1 MRDPYEVLG
10 VSRSASQDEI
20 KKAYRALSRK
30 YHPDANV
37 NNPNKDQ
44 AEAKFKEIQQAYEQI
59 MKEKNGGGQTA
70 YGGQSS
76 SYGGQGSQGGYGDSY
91 GGYGYDP
98 FGGFGGFGGY
108 GGQGQSQGAGNQQD
122 SRLRAAANYINN
134 GYYKEALNVLA
145 QMEDR
150 NSVWYYYSALANRG
164 VGNNMIALEHA
175 KQALAMEPN
184 NWQYQNLV
192 NQLEGRGGWYQSQQS
207 GYGYSCMSQDYCLK
221 LCLLNLACN
230 MCCGG
235 GMCCG
240 GPGSGYYYH

>member
-10 VSRSASQDEI
+10 VPRSASQDEI

-44 AEAKFKEIQQAYEQI
+44 AEAKFKEIQQAYEQT
-59 MKEKNGGGQTA
+59 MKEKNGGGQGSYQGQSG
-70 YGGQSS
+70 YGGQR
-76 SYGGQGSQGGYGDSY
+76 GYRDPFD
-91 GGYGYDP
+91 GYDP
-98 FGGFGGFGGY
+98 FGGFGGFGGQRSA
-108 GGQGQSQGAGNQQD
+108 GQAGTQQN
-122 SRLRAAANYINN
+122 SYLQAAANYINN
-134 GYYKEALNVLA
+134 GYYTQALNVLA
-145 QMEDR
+145 QMEER

-192 NQLEGRGGWYQSQQS
+192 NQMEGGNGWYQSRQS
-207 GYGYSCMSQDYCLK
+207 GYGYSCMRQDYCVK

-240 GPGSGYYYH
+240 APGAHYY

>member
-10 VSRSASQDEI
+10 VSRGASQEEI

-30 YHPDANV
+30 YHPDANI

-44 AEAKFKEIQQAYEQI
+44 AEAKFKEIQQAYEAI
-59 MKEKNGGGQTA
+59 MSGKADSYGQQG

-76 SYGGQGSQGGYGDSY
+76 NGNPYGS
-91 GGYGYDP
+91 YDP
-98 FGGFGGFGGY
+98 FGFGGFGYGY
-108 GGQGQSQGAGNQQD
+108 GGQQRQQSSGSQQD
-122 SRLRAAANYINN
+122 SHLQAAANYINN
-134 GYYKEALNVLA
+134 GYYKEALNVLS
-145 QMEDR
+145 QMENR

-192 NQLEGRGGWYQSQQS
+192 TQLEGGGGWYQSQQRS
-207 GYGYSCMSQDYCLK
+207 YGHPMGGSDYCMK

-230 MCCGG
+230 MCCSG

-240 GPGSGYYYH
+240 PRMYYY

>member
-10 VSRSASQDEI
+10 LERGASQDEV

-30 YHPDANV
+30 YHPDANI

-44 AEAKFKEIQQAYEQI
+44 AEEKFKEIQQAYESI
-59 MKEKNGGGQTA
+59 ISGKADSYRYGQSGYGSQG
-70 YGGQSS
+70 YGGQSGNGNP
-76 SYGGQGSQGGYGDSY
+76 YGE
-91 GGYGYDP
+91 YDP
-98 FGGFGGFGGY
+98 FGFGGFGFGF
-108 GGQGQSQGAGNQQD
+108 GGQQYQQAGRRNETQEEIH
-122 SRLRAAANYINN
+122 LKAAANYLNN
-134 GYYKEALNVLA
+134 GYYKEALNVLSG
-145 QMEDR
+145 MENR
-150 NSVWYYYSALANRG
+150 NSTWYYYSALANRG

-192 NQLEGRGGWYQSQQS
+192 TQLEGGGGWYQSQQRS
-207 GYGYSCMSQDYCLK
+207 YGYPMDGSDYCMK

-240 GPGSGYYYH
+240 PRIYY